1 VIVVVRWGKLFKR
14 VLLDRALNL
23 SVPVETSIGHV
34 FLDPERQMAH
44 GFDRNQTSHAVSL
57 VDMSAKYADIVSA
70 QEVLDWMKAN

>member
-1 VIVVVRWGKLFKR
+1 
-14 VLLDRALNL
+14 
-23 SVPVETSIGHV
+23 VPVETSIGHV

-44 GFDRNQTSHAVSL
+44 GFDRNQTCHAVSL